1 MKNKPSP
8 QKQETRY
15 LFLDQN
21 SHWWYVSDK
30 KKDLKERETKVIFKS
45 NLEVILPMAILL
57 GTSIALN
64 IFMAIRLT

>member
-1 MKNKPSP
+1 MKNKPST
-8 QKQETRY
+8 QKQETRNLIY
-15 LFLDQN
+15 ALN
-21 SHWWYVSDK
+21 SHWWNVSDK